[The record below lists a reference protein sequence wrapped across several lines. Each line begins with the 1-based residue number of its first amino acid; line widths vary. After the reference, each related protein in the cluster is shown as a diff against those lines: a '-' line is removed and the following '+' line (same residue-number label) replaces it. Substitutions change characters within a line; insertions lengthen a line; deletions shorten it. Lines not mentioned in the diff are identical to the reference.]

1 MSQDLH
7 ELTALEQWRLLQR
20 DEITP
25 LELADHY
32 LERIEVLN
40 PRLGAF
46 VTVTPDAARERARGV
61 QSSVPRSA
69 PAVEEGAA

>member
-20 DEITP
+20 GEITP

-32 LERIEVLN
+32 LERIEALN
-40 PRLGAF
+40 PRVGAF
-46 VTVTPDAARERARGV
+46 VTVTADAARERARAV
-61 QSSVPRSA
+61 Q
-69 PAVEEGAA
+69 